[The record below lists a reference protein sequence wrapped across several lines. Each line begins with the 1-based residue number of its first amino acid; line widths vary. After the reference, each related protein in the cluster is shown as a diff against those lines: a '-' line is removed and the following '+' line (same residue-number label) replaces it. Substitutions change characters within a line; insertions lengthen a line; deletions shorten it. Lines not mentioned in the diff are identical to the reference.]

1 MTTWIKRPSRIPGLH
16 FLYLKGERFPRL
28 SIVHT
33 QSGVDVFSLGGKV
46 ARPVEVAGLVDRAF
60 AAVPFDWDRPV
71 GQIDLDKARGAVDQ
85 VKRRLTECME
95 PVEAPAHIGPVWHV
109 KESCRKAPK

>member
-1 MTTWIKRPSRIPGLH
+1 MTNWIERPSKIPGLR
-16 FLYLKGERFPRL
+16 FRYLKGERFPRL
-28 SIVHT
+28 SVVHA
-33 QSGVDVFSLGGKV
+33 QSGMDVFSFGAKV
-46 ARPVEVAGLVDRAF
+46 TRPAEVAGLVDRAF

-71 GQIDLDKARGAVDQ
+71 ERIDLDKARGAIDQ

-95 PVEAPAHIGPVWHV
+95 PVEAPTHIGPVWHV